1 MLLTL
6 NFFVGYSAH
15 VLAKFNDN
23 VVEYVAEGGTFDTPP
38 IAGPLAIGAPARS
51 STTDAV
57 SNCC

>member
-1 MLLTL
+1 M
-6 NFFVGYSAH
+6 FFVGYSAH